1 MAQGFI
7 KNKTQP
13 TITYANWSDPIK
25 LYATSSSDAGH
36 DSKSRKLPQSCSIS
50 HLDIVWENVA
60 NGASLLYNLRLTY
73 DEACNDPV
81 VPGLNNLKPKNGR
94 NHGSADEN
102 VKFQSI
108 EMGTRYF
115 LSCPST
121 QTEPGALFLFVYPFI
136 EAGGTA
142 DSDADNTQTKLRTAR
157 LHWRDNDGK

>member
-1 MAQGFI
+1 M
-7 KNKTQP
+7 
-13 TITYANWSDPIK
+13 
-25 LYATSSSDAGH
+25 
-36 DSKSRKLPQSCSIS
+36 
-50 HLDIVWENVA
+50 
-60 NGASLLYNLRLTY
+60 
-73 DEACNDPV
+73 
-81 VPGLNNLKPKNGR
+81 NNLKPKNGR

-121 QTEPGALFLFVYPFI
+121 QTEAGAVFLFVYPFI
-136 EAGGTA
+136 SGTA